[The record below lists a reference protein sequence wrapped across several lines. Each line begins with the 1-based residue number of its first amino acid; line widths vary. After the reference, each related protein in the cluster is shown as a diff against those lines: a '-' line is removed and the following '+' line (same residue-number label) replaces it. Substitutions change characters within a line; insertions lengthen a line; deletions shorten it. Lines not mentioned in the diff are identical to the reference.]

1 MFLKQYALQA
11 TCSSEGFRYVVGYV
25 QQKAKKKFPNMG
37 LPGGIPKGWLQ
48 LLSRGGLTHPNE
60 ALVNLCEKLEAVFV
74 DFHGTDINRE
84 PNPMERLM
92 AKCMTQLNLPLDKKT
107 VYIVK
112 LYLKLRFF
120 NRIKW
125 LNTQQRLSE
134 SKEKIRSGK
143 QHLQHIF

>member
-92 AKCMTQLNLPLDKKT
+92 AKCMTQLNLPLDKKNCLHCK
-107 VYIVK
+107 I
-112 LYLKLRFF
+112 
-120 NRIKW
+120 IPE
-125 LNTQQRLSE
+125 TQ
-134 SKEKIRSGK
+134 
-143 QHLQHIF
+143 IFQPN